1 MSWIEHA
8 LAQYGYAAIFLL
20 LAAGIVGP
28 LIPDE
33 TILVITGILIH
44 RGTLNAVPATLCAC
58 AGSLCGIT
66 VSYELGKRG
75 VVFVL
80 RKMAGPHLDKA
91 HEWFARYGRW
101 TLFFGYFLAGVRHF
115 TALIAGSTEL
125 PYRQF
130 AVFAYP
136 GGVIWVLTFVSIG
149 YFVGDQ
155 WSRLEG
161 MIHNGALIATGVVVV
176 AALAWWWFK
185 KKGAS
190 GGARRSE

>member
-1 MSWIEHA
+1 MNWVEHL

-33 TILVITGILIH
+33 TILVLAGVFI
-44 RGTLNAVPATLCAC
+44 RQGTLSAVPAVLCAC

-66 VSYELGKRG
+66 LSYYLGRRG
-75 VVFVL
+75 VVYAL
-80 RKMAGPHLDKA
+80 RKLAGSHMQQA
-91 HEWFARYGRW
+91 HNWFEKYGRW

-125 PYRQF
+125 AYPEF
-130 AVFAYP
+130 AAFAYP
-136 GGVIWVLTFVSIG
+136 GGVIWVLTFLSIG

-161 MIHNGALIATGVVVV
+161 KIHNGALIAT
-176 AALAWWWFK
+176 ALLII
-185 KKGAS
+185 
-190 GGARRSE
+190 GGLIFWLLKRRRKER